1 MRTVVAGGLFTHLG
15 AGGTVHERGRWRATT
30 LTSFTSFGGPSPG
43 RQGGMLWLVV
53 THFHQGKAPH
63 EEDPD
68 ERDLHRQ
75 RPTGYLEGT
84 TVGKFT
90 VKTGGRARF
99 HRVGCPVPEGP
110 VAATLEGGRNH
121 WGGRQHGF
129 GCLQPTGRVLAVLGR
144 EGVVGPTSA
153 AQGGRCCGGR
163 PAAPFQYGHLVV
175 GRPEP
180 VGYAAGGVDVV
191 GGAEEVS
198 AMAMT
203 EDRLEKLPG
212 SRGGL
217 LDQHDAAIP
226 VDAWVAAGAPASRV
240 AAGDGSW
247 RPVARKPFGACLLEP
262 ITGRWAAIGAVAWL
276 VLLPI
281 GMAVEPVPDNPNA
294 VDPWF
299 VSALATVLVGA
310 LAGTVGG
317 FWARRR
323 LGLAASL
330 LASSLLMVSTVM
342 CPVSGHHT
350 HLGAW
355 WVVQLGCGLGLVTT
369 SVLGL
374 RRVAPRV

>member
-1 MRTVVAGGLFTHLG
+1 VTATIGAVVST
-15 AGGTVHERGRWRATT
+15 
-30 LTSFTSFGGPSPG
+30 
-43 RQGGMLWLVV
+43 
-53 THFHQGKAPH
+53 
-63 EEDPD
+63 D
-68 ERDLHRQ
+68 
-75 RPTGYLEGT
+75 
-84 TVGKFT
+84 
-90 VKTGGRARF
+90 
-99 HRVGCPVPEGP
+99 
-110 VAATLEGGRNH
+110 
-121 WGGRQHGF
+121 
-129 GCLQPTGRVLAVLGR
+129 
-144 EGVVGPTSA
+144 SA
-153 AQGGRCCGGR
+153 AFSRRVECWQSSAAKAWSVPHQQLKVGRCCGGR

-191 GGAEEVS
+191 GGAEEVA

-203 EDRLEKLPG
+203 EDRLEKLPR

-226 VDAWVAAGAPASRV
+226 VDAWVAAGAPASPV

-299 VSALATVLVGA
+299 VSALATVLVVA

-323 LGLAASL
+323 LGLVASL